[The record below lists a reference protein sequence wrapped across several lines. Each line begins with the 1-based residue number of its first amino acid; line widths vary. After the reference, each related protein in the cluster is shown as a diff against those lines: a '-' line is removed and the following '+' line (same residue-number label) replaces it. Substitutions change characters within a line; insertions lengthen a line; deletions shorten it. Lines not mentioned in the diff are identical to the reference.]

1 MQNGN
6 HSKRHP
12 EACTNSHVLCC
23 DLKGP
28 LFTPTSVR
36 EGLAVPHKPVCELWG
51 YTSSAMQ
58 TLVKWWAEYPGELLE
73 ARVVKPLQQYLTDEL
88 VVTKKLTVSV
98 MNTIKVLAKVEEA
111 NQLGRLLPPDAFYN
125 QLIRCCTCCRAGA
138 VVGFCRVWH
147 WPRSGHVLCRE
158 LCFMPHQR

>member
-1 MQNGN
+1 
-6 HSKRHP
+6 
-12 EACTNSHVLCC
+12 
-23 DLKGP
+23 
-28 LFTPTSVR
+28 
-36 EGLAVPHKPVCELWG
+36 
-51 YTSSAMQ
+51 MQ

-125 QLIRCCTCCRAGA
+125 QLIRCCTCCRAVCGTGEKGW
-138 VVGFCRVWH
+138 VVPCAENVPKQAGTMLIYNIYIVSYAYATSATAADRLYCTDA
-147 WPRSGHVLCRE
+147 LCW
-158 LCFMPHQR
+158 L

>member
-1 MQNGN
+1 MPPRTQNLHLVILPGC
-6 HSKRHP
+6 SSSTKP
-12 EACTNSHVLCC
+12 CA
-23 DLKGP
+23 
-28 LFTPTSVR
+28 
-36 EGLAVPHKPVCELWG
+36 AV
-51 YTSSAMQ
+51 Q

-125 QLIRCCTCCRAGA
+125 QLIRCLTRASTIL
-138 VVGFCRVWH
+138 H
-147 WPRSGHVLCRE
+147 LHLHVLRHSQVPMSQ
-158 LCFMPHQR
+158 LYQKSSISKSSPGACFRPGKQLVYRVLI